1 MPPTKVR
8 ARTLC
13 GVRFGTSGAMT
24 RGSGL
29 DPGQRAC
36 NDVPVLWRAEPRT
49 LPDVP
54 VIGVC
59 EDEPALRSVLARALR
74 VMGHEP
80 LVVAT
85 AAEAVRAFAS
95 NRPDALLLD
104 IGLPDAD
111 GRDLCLALR
120 AAGLDAPVLFLTAR
134 DGLHD
139 KIAAFEAGGDDY
151 LTKPFQIDEMRV
163 RLDALL
169 RRSQG
174 PTLEDSGTPVL
185 DPARHALAV
194 GEAEVS
200 LTPTEFRLL
209 GRLMSDPATVVR
221 RHALVAA
228 AWPHGA
234 MVSDNTLDS
243 YVRRLRTKLA
253 TLGLEEITTVR
264 GVGYRWR

>member
-1 MPPTKVR
+1 MPLV
-8 ARTLC
+8 
-13 GVRFGTSGAMT
+13 
-24 RGSGL
+24 
-29 DPGQRAC
+29 
-36 NDVPVLWRAEPRT
+36 
-49 LPDVP
+49 
-54 VIGVC
+54 GVC

-74 VMGHEP
+74 SMGHEP

-85 AAEAVRAFAS
+85 AAEALRAFAKA
-95 NRPDALLLD
+95 RPQVLILD

-120 AAGLDAPVLFLTAR
+120 AGGLDAPELFLTAR

-139 KIAAFEAGGDDY
+139 KIAGFEAGGDDY
-151 LTKPFQIDEMRV
+151 LTKPFEIDEVRV

-169 RRSQG
+169 RRTPG
-174 PTLEDSGTPVL
+174 LVPDSPDRPVL
-185 DPARHALAV
+185 DPARHALVHGDEEIA
-194 GEAEVS
+194 

-209 GRLMSDPATVVR
+209 GRLMGDPGAVVR

-243 YVRRLRTKLA
+243 YIRRLRAKLA
-253 TLGLEEITTVR
+253 PLGLSNISTVR
-264 GVGYRWR
+264 GVGYRWQ

>member
-1 MPPTKVR
+1 MPLV
-8 ARTLC
+8 
-13 GVRFGTSGAMT
+13 
-24 RGSGL
+24 
-29 DPGQRAC
+29 
-36 NDVPVLWRAEPRT
+36 
-49 LPDVP
+49 
-54 VIGVC
+54 GVC
-59 EDEPALRSVLARALR
+59 EDEPALRSVLTRALR
-74 VMGHEP
+74 AMGHDP

-85 AAEAVRAFAS
+85 AAEALRAFARQ
-95 NRPDALLLD
+95 RPAVMILD

-120 AAGLDAPVLFLTAR
+120 ASGVDAPVLFLTAR

-139 KIAAFEAGGDDY
+139 KIAGFEAGGDDY
-151 LTKPFQIDEMRV
+151 LTKPFDLDEVRV

-169 RRSQG
+169 RR
-174 PTLEDSGTPVL
+174 TPAPAAADPGGAVL
-185 DPARHALAV
+185 DPARHALV
-194 GEAEVS
+194 LDETEVS

-209 GRLMSDPATVVR
+209 GRLMAEPTTVVR

-243 YVRRLRTKLA
+243 YVRRIRKKLEPLDLA
-253 TLGLEEITTVR
+253 AISTVR